1 MDKHTVIKWLLRDSL
16 IQRLVKCYGIQDSI
30 VPAQHNVM
38 RWTFEITLR
47 MLEFFF
53 MKFTNMTLNLLHL
66 SQYSSSVTCI
76 KCLFISWKQSIHSQL
91 SLRGIGVRLSH
102 LSKKWICTYCTCTCV
117 FLFVVL
123 FFQQFFSV
131 VRQGLLLL

>member
-47 MLEFFF
+47 MLEFLF

-102 LSKKWICTYCTCTCV
+102 LSKKRICTYCTCTCV